1 MRPTILVLLM
11 FLFLGAVSWAQTSSS
26 TEASAAERLGLK
38 YYSTA
43 FEETPPQWARRR
55 GQSAIEIALGWS
67 VARQLLAE
75 GYVSRFPLRDDTA
88 GVPIGGQSIARR
100 LIEIYPSCQN

>member
-67 VARQLLAE
+67 VARQLLNE
-75 GYVSRFPLRDDTA
+75 SYISRFPVVVLAENPITTKIGTRCRNTELRAKT
-88 GVPIGGQSIARR
+88 
-100 LIEIYPSCQN
+100 N